1 MTLSLYLDTERWRA
15 HQRAVLA
22 EFPGLVPVAKG
33 NGYGLGNRRLAEEA
47 ALLGTG
53 LLAVGTAEEAAEV
66 LAQGFPGDVLV
77 LTPYRIG
84 EPGPELPDP
93 GVPPAG
99 GGGRVLRT
107 AGTLEAVRA
116 LAGGRGTTVV
126 ECMTSMR
133 RHGIS
138 PADLAHL
145 AELPPPAGFALH
157 LPLDRRDGSDPV
169 DEVDAWVRAIEAAGL
184 TPGTVFLSH
193 LGAAHLAELTRR
205 HPGTRFRCR
214 IGTRLWLGDVGAM
227 TAGAT
232 VLDVTPVRRGQRYGY
247 RQHRAPGPGHLLVLA
262 GGTAHGLGLEA
273 PKYVRGL
280 LPRLK
285 GVARAGLA
293 AVNRSLSPYQWQGRQ
308 LWYAEPPHMQVS
320 IVFLPAGPKPPAVG
334 DELTV
339 TVRHTTTRFD
349 RVVDRQADPVAGAVS
364 AVGLPGS
371 ASCASAAPDADSAS
385 SGSAG

>member
-15 HQRAVLA
+15 HQRALMA

-66 LAQGFPGDVLV
+66 LAQGYPGEVLV

-84 EPGPELPDP
+84 EPDP
-93 GVPPAG
+93 GPPATG
-99 GGGRVLRT
+99 ALPTAGPGRVLRT

-116 LAGGRGTTVV
+116 LAGRPVVV

-133 RHGIS
+133 RHGI
-138 PADLAHL
+138 AATDLAHL
-145 AELPPPAGFALH
+145 AELPAPVGFALH

-169 DEVDAWVRAIEAAGL
+169 AEVDSWVRAIEAAGL
-184 TPGTVFLSH
+184 APGTVFLSH
-193 LGAAHLAELTRR
+193 LGAQGLAELTRR

-214 IGTRLWLGDVGAM
+214 IGTRLWLGDPGAM
-227 TAGAT
+227 TARAT

-285 GVARAGLA
+285 GIARAGLA
-293 AVNRSLSPYQWQGRQ
+293 TLNRSLSPYQWQGRQ
-308 LWYAEPPHMQVS
+308 LWFAEPPHMQVS
-320 IVFLPAGPKPPAVG
+320 IVFLPAGGKPPAVG

-349 RVVDRQADPVAGAVS
+349 RVVDRQADPVPADSGAGS
-364 AVGLPGS
+364 DSG
-371 ASCASAAPDADSAS
+371 ADSA
-385 SGSAG
+385 G